1 MIKINQTELIS
12 IYIQPE
18 FQLEIQVKETIE
30 SMKTILLTQMNLFI
44 NYIRIMHKEN
54 YVISALN
61 TNVVFVVREDD
72 LSGLYYI
79 VGLETKTHESLSMF
93 RYDENFIGCSRNSIV
108 TTAYLVSLDMFSNFV
123 LHRFWNEYQL
133 DFQSLSGFFVGCT
146 AFDALLQSSL
156 ECLYDT
162 NCLRFLIQYF
172 PNLNQV
178 KTHTKMASIVLFS
191 FLDKYQ

>member
-1 MIKINQTELIS
+1 MIS
-12 IYIQPE
+12 IYVQSE
-18 FQLEIQVKETIE
+18 FQLEIQVNETIE